1 MEKKGLAAWVE
12 RLDSEDGVVL
22 TSVLAELN
30 ILTSSDETSAS
41 QLAEVILRDA
51 SLTTQVL
58 KVANTVHFNP
68 TGSPITTVSRSILAI
83 GFNTIKSICIT
94 IKVLESILHGQP
106 ATRLYEIMADA
117 IHAATQARNICIKMS
132 ADGKE
137 EIFVATLLL
146 HLAEMLVLSSGESE
160 VAELYELYEEDST
173 DKERDRIAESVIGVS
188 YKRLGLALV
197 KSWRLGA
204 VLQESLQPS
213 SKMSHKAE
221 AVLMGEEVSQV
232 SKKGW
237 DSAEM
242 NALMK
247 KISTFTGSSIK
258 DVESM
263 VQESA
268 NEAAE
273 VAANYGSDV
282 LVAMIPSTRPV
293 EMESDACVGV
303 KSVHQ
308 PNQEL
313 QLKILQELT
322 SMMMDGVDM
331 NSLFQ
336 MVLEGLHRG
345 VGLERVCLAIFD
357 KGRETVSAKYMIG
370 EGTENWREKF
380 KFTFVKS
387 RSGFL
392 FQLFSKGKAS
402 WVGNENFKELTSTL
416 TPDYIAVTGVKTFLI
431 APIKANK
438 KPVGFL
444 YADLGE
450 SKRALND
457 SYFNGFKH
465 FCAQIN
471 MSLAVLAN
479 KNGS

>member
-1 MEKKGLAAWVE
+1 MEKKGLAAWME
-12 RLDSEDGVVL
+12 RLDSGEGVVL
-22 TSVLAELN
+22 TSILAELN
-30 ILTSSDETSAS
+30 ELTSSDETSAN
-41 QLAEVILRDA
+41 QLAEVILKDA

-68 TGSPITTVSRSILAI
+68 TGSPVTTVSRSILTI
-83 GFNTIKSICIT
+83 GFNTIKNICIT
-94 IKVLESILHGQP
+94 IKVLETILQGQP
-106 ATRLYEIMADA
+106 STRLYEIMADA
-117 IHAATQARNICIKMS
+117 IHAAIQARNICIKMT

-137 EIFVATLLL
+137 EVFVATLLL

-160 VAELYELYEEDST
+160 VAELYEHYEEGAT
-173 DKERDRIAESVIGVS
+173 DKERDRIAEKVIGVS
-188 YKRLGLALV
+188 FKRLGLALV
-197 KSWRLGA
+197 KNWRLGG

-213 SKMSHKAE
+213 DKMSRKAD

-242 NALMK
+242 KALMK
-247 KISTFTGSSIK
+247 KISAFTKSSAK
-258 DVESM
+258 DVEAM
-263 VQESA
+263 VRESA

-282 LVAMIPSTRPV
+282 LVAMIPATRTVEASNDLST
-293 EMESDACVGV
+293 EGKGQLE
-303 KSVHQ
+303 
-308 PNQEL
+308 PNPEL
-313 QLKILQELT
+313 QLQILQELT
-322 SMMMDGVDM
+322 GMMMEGVDM

-336 MVLEGLHRG
+336 TVLEGMHRG

-357 KGRETVSAKYMIG
+357 KGRETISAKYVLG
-370 EGTENWREKF
+370 EGTEQWREKF

-392 FQLFSKGKAS
+392 FQLFSKGKPS
-402 WVGNENFKELTSTL
+402 WIGSAADKELTAAL
-416 TPDYIAVTGVKTFLI
+416 TPDYIAVTGVRQFLI

-450 SKRALND
+450 TKRPLSD

-479 KNGS
+479 KG